1 MYLLLCRSIAI
12 VQQNIPRQLISR
24 IKYMKKHVY
33 AILLSI
39 ILGHAYYQMME
50 ASIPTH
56 ANCSYM
62 AAPMTDYLAFLWGF
76 ILVGYGF
83 KYDNA
88 VLTVL
93 GASIVVEHI
102 FQFMR
107 KV

>member
-1 MYLLLCRSIAI
+1 MLNYSTLHR
-12 VQQNIPRQLISR
+12 LISK
-24 IKYMKKHVY
+24 IKYMQKHVY
-33 AILLSI
+33 AILLSVL
-39 ILGHAYYQMME
+39 LGHAYYQMME
-50 ASIPTH
+50 AS
-56 ANCSYM
+56 NCSYM

-102 FQFMR
+102 FQYMR

>member
-1 MYLLLCRSIAI
+1 VGLEGVGVGVGLDAG
-12 VQQNIPRQLISR
+12 
-24 IKYMKKHVY
+24 
-33 AILLSI
+33 
-39 ILGHAYYQMME
+39 LGGVTE
-50 ASIPTH
+50 S
-56 ANCSYM
+56 NCSYM

-93 GASIVVEHI
+93 GASIVVEHV
-102 FQFMR
+102 FQYMR

>member
-1 MYLLLCRSIAI
+1 M
-12 VQQNIPRQLISR
+12 Q
-24 IKYMKKHVY
+24 KHVY
-33 AILLSI
+33 AILLSVL
-39 ILGHAYYQMME
+39 LGHAYYQMME
-50 ASIPTH
+50 ASIPTES
-56 ANCSYM
+56 NCSYM

-102 FQFMR
+102 FQYEESL
-107 KV
+107 KVSCVKNIHKNYQLSNNV

>member
-1 MYLLLCRSIAI
+1 M
-12 VQQNIPRQLISR
+12 PHQLISK
-24 IKYMKKHVY
+24 IKYMQKHVY
-33 AILLSI
+33 AILLSVL
-39 ILGHAYYQMME
+39 LGHAYYQMME
-50 ASIPTH
+50 ASIPTES
-56 ANCSYM
+56 NCSYM

-93 GASIVVEHI
+93 GASIVVEHV
-102 FQFMR
+102 FQYMR

>member
-1 MYLLLCRSIAI
+1 
-12 VQQNIPRQLISR
+12 
-24 IKYMKKHVY
+24 
-33 AILLSI
+33 
-39 ILGHAYYQMME
+39 
-50 ASIPTH
+50 
-56 ANCSYM
+56 M

-102 FQFMR
+102 FQLKR